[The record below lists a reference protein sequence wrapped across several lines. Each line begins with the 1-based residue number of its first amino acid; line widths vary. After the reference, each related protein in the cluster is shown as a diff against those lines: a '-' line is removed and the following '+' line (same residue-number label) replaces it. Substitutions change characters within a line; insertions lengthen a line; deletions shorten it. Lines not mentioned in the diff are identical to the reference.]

1 MPAEP
6 RLTALLKQQ
15 TPFDDST
22 MFALRSVTSSCS
34 DADLS
39 SSDSI
44 AEEQVPATAVAVSVE
59 ESRAAKRARTE
70 GAEFL
75 SRDSLWNFLRPV
87 VMPDATGELPN
98 IHACDQRLA

>member
-1 MPAEP
+1 MPADP

-15 TPFDDST
+15 TPFDDPT

-34 DADLS
+34 DDDVG
-39 SSDSI
+39 SSDAI

-59 ESRAAKRARTE
+59 ESRAAKHARTE

-75 SRDSLWNFLRPV
+75 SRNSLWNLLRLV
-87 VMPDATGELPN
+87 VMPDATGE
-98 IHACDQRLA
+98 